1 VVTKQTVSLTRDG
14 LSLSNPYEAPED
26 ALELMIAE
34 VFAQVLS
41 VEKVGANDDFF
52 HLGGDS
58 LLAEIIS
65 MTILER
71 TGLDFQP
78 SALLEYD
85 SPRKIAALL
94 RGTSGKALVPRYGT
108 REATRPPIFVV
119 HGRGGFTFLKPT
131 FRKGLADGQK
141 LFMFELPGIR
151 GGRCYERIEDIAAIY
166 VKQLVEEHTGGPIL
180 LAAFCTGSLI
190 ALEMA
195 AQLAKIGR
203 PVHQLV
209 LLDPSLPITEFW
221 LEESL
226 SPRLRISRALARHV
240 PSFLFPISKALLRYI
255 PRFLHELRFR
265 RALEWKRREGRE
277 NYSELHFSINAR
289 AKLRAAYLCYQPRT
303 FDGPVTILLSSLSDA
318 AVLANDTEVWAQL
331 LPQVRL
337 RVFEGKHGFIA
348 DSATPARLLQSIF
361 DAALNPDLVTAKT
374 FEGDPRL

>member
-1 VVTKQTVSLTRDG
+1 VVTKQTVSLTREG
-14 LSLSNPYEAPED
+14 LSVSNPYEAPEG
-26 ALELMIAE
+26 ALELVIAE

-52 HLGGDS
+52 CLGGDS

-94 RGTSGKALVPRYGT
+94 RGTSGKTLAHGT

-119 HGRGGFTFLKPT
+119 HGRGGFTLLKPT
-131 FRKGLADGQK
+131 FRKGLVDGQK

-151 GGRCYERIEDIAAIY
+151 GGRCYDRIEDIAAIY
-166 VKQLVEEHTGGPIL
+166 VKQLVKEHANGPIL

-195 AQLAKIGR
+195 AQLTKTGR
-203 PVHQLV
+203 SIHQLV
-209 LLDPSLPITEFW
+209 LLDPSLPLTKSW

-226 SPRLRISRALARHV
+226 SPTLDISRTLARHL
-240 PSFLFPISKALLRYI
+240 PGFLFPISKALLRCI
-255 PRFLHELRFR
+255 PRSLHELRFR
-265 RALEWKRREGRE
+265 RILERKRREGRE
-277 NYSELHFSINAR
+277 KHSELQFSINAQ
-289 AKLRAAYLCYQPRT
+289 AKLRAAYFCYQPRT
-303 FDGPVTILLSSLSDA
+303 FDGPVAILLSSLGDA
-318 AVLANDTEVWAQL
+318 AVYDTKIWTQL
-331 LPQVRL
+331 LPQARVC
-337 RVFEGKHGFIA
+337 VFEGKHGLIA
-348 DSATPARLLQSIF
+348 DSAPPARLLQSIF
-361 DAALNPDLVTAKT
+361 DDAVNPDLVKSKT
-374 FEGDPRL
+374 LEDGVATC